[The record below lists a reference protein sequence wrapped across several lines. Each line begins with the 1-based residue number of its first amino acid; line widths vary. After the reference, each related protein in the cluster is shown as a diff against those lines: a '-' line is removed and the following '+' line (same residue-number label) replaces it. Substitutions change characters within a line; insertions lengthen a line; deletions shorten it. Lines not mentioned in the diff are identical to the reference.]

1 MRSDAV
7 NLLTKAK
14 DKKISMS
21 LLEEMRKKQMEIETP
36 GQWIKQ

>member
-14 DKKISMS
+14 DKKISIS
-21 LLEEMRKKQMEIETP
+21 LLEEMRKKQIELETP
-36 GQWIKQ
+36 GKWIKQ